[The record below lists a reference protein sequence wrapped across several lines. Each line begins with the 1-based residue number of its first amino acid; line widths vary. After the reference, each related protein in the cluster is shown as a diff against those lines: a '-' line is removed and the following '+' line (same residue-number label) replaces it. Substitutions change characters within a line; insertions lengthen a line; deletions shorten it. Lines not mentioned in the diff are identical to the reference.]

1 MKKIFT
7 LIMMLAA
14 TLTMQ
19 AQDTWTIAGV
29 KALCGSAWD
38 VTDATNDMTQDGNDF
53 VLTKENVMLKAGN
66 YEYKVVKNHAWDESY
81 GSGDGNAVLTI
92 DEDGAF
98 KVTFTF
104 TYDSNDHA
112 NSVLTAV
119 AEKTGEYVAPVGD
132 PTWTVAGVADLCG
145 SEWDPADTNNDMT
158 TEDKV
163 TYKWTKQNVP
173 LNKDTPYGFKVC
185 PDHDWTGALGGAA
198 GGQTSDN
205 YEIYVSEPGLYTVE
219 ITINANEQTIAVST
233 TKTGDH
239 SFAEKTWTI
248 CGKAELCGSEW
259 DPADTTND
267 MIKTN
272 EGEFTLV
279 RRNVA
284 LIKDTEYEFKVAANH
299 TWAESYGNDMGGNQV
314 FKLDEGLEDG
324 NYDVT
329 FYFLVEAKTLWAEAE
344 VADPAD
350 VTTMKADKANKFV
363 IYNLQGQR
371 VANNYRGIAI
381 HNGKK
386 VVIK

>member
-19 AQDTWTIAGV
+19 AQDTWTVAGET
-29 KALCGSAWD
+29 AITGISWTPSDEA
-38 VTDATNDMTQDGNDF
+38 NDMTTTDEITYTL
-53 VLTKENVMLKAGN
+53 VKEHMMVKAKDAG
-66 YEYKVVKNHAWDESY
+66 YGYKVVKNHSWDEAY
-81 GSGDGNAVLTI
+81 PADNALLVI
-92 DEDGAF
+92 NEDAEY
-98 KVTFTF
+98 KITFSF
-104 TYDSNDHA
+104 
-112 NSVLTAV
+112 NSQSFEVSAT
-119 AEKTGEYVAPVGD
+119 AEKTGEYVAPEGD
-132 PTWTVAGVADLCG
+132 QTWTVAGVAELCG
-145 SEWDPADTNNDMT
+145 TAWDPTLTDNDMT
-158 TEDKV
+158 TTDQVNYNWKKEDVALDK
-163 TYKWTKQNVP
+163 N
-173 LNKDTPYGFKVC
+173 TPYAFKVC
-185 PDHDWTGALGGAA
+185 ADHAWDESYGNDEGG
-198 GGQTSDN
+198 N
-205 YEIYVSEPGLYTVE
+205 YEISVNEPGLYTVE
-219 ITINANEQTIAVST
+219 IAFNSNTKAISVTT
-233 TKTGDH
+233 TKTADH

-299 TWAESYGNDMGGNQV
+299 SWSESYGNDMGENQV

-344 VADPAD
+344 VADPAG
-350 VTTMKADKANKFV
+350 VTTMKADKASKFV

>member
-1 MKKIFT
+1 MKKLFT

-14 TLTMQ
+14 TLSMQ
-19 AQDTWTIAGV
+19 AQDTWTVAGET
-29 KALCGSAWD
+29 AITGISWAPSE
-38 VTDATNDMTQDGNDF
+38 AANDMTSADGITYTL
-53 VLTKENVMLKAGN
+53 VKEHMMVKAKDAG
-66 YEYKVVKNHAWDESY
+66 YGYKVVKNHSWDEAY
-81 GSGDGNAVLTI
+81 PGDNALLVI
-92 DEDGAF
+92 NEDAEY
-98 KVTFTF
+98 KITFSF
-104 TYDSNDHA
+104 
-112 NSVLTAV
+112 NSESFEVSAV
-119 AEKTGEYVAPVGD
+119 AEKSGEYVAPEGD

-163 TYKWTKQNVP
+163 TYKWTKQDVP

-185 PDHDWTGALGGAA
+185 PDHGWDGALGGAA

-233 TKTGDH
+233 TKTGEH

-259 DPADTTND
+259 DPTDATND
-267 MIKTN
+267 MVKTGD
-272 EGEFTLV
+272 GEFTLV

-284 LIKDTEYEFKVAANH
+284 LLVETEYEFKVAANH
-299 TWAESYGNDMGGNQV
+299 AWAESYGNDMGGNQV
-314 FKLDEGLEDG
+314 FELEEGLESG
-324 NYDVT
+324 SYDVT
-329 FYFLVEAKTLWAEAE
+329 FYFLTETKTLWAEAE
-344 VADPAD
+344 VADPTG
-350 VTTMKADKANKFV
+350 VTTMKADKASKFV